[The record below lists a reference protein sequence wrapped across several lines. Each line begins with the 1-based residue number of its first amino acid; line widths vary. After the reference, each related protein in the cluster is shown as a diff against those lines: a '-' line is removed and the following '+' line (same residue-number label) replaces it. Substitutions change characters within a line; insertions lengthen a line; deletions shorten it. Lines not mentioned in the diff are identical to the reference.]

1 VGAEGGA
8 AAGLHSERAAD
19 VRRPQ
24 SGTRYSEDP
33 RVVMTLDAGGISL
46 VFSAVQAEREIV
58 HPVTV
63 PAAAATLDELLE
75 KLLAGFRRVRD
86 RVLVRA
92 GSRGSML
99 AFAEPVAISFAFP
112 GPADYERGIIG
123 DLENLPVFRGGVAL
137 GPMLEEQFGIPAFI
151 SNDGDLFAL
160 GEAIAGF
167 LPYVNGMLEQAGSP
181 RRCRNLLG
189 ATLGTGFGAGIV
201 HDGRLLVG
209 DNSAAGEIDRLRDRL
224 VPAWSVEEGV
234 SVRALRRV
242 YAREAGIELA
252 DCPSPEQ
259 IYEIGL
265 GRRDGD
271 RSAAQRAFEEMAV
284 VAGDA
289 LASAASLVDGLVVI
303 GGGLARG
310 RRLFLKRL
318 VREMNAPYDTP
329 AGRRLPRLESRV
341 FDLENGEER
350 AAFLRGDVRQVSV
363 PFSDRPVVYDAGK
376 AIGVGVTRLGTSRAV
391 SVGAYTLALRRL
403 EGSR

>member
-1 VGAEGGA
+1 MGAESDA
-8 AAGLHSERAAD
+8 AR
-19 VRRPQ
+19 VRRPHA
-24 SGTRYSEDP
+24 GTRYSEDP
-33 RVVMTLDAGGISL
+33 RVVMTLDAGGTNL
-46 VFSAVQAEREIV
+46 VFSAVQSEREIV
-58 HPVTV
+58 HPVTM
-63 PAAAATLDELLE
+63 PAAAPTLQELLQ

-86 RVLVRA
+86 QVLVRA

-137 GPMLEEQFGIPAFI
+137 GPMLEEQFGTPAFI

-181 RRCRNLLG
+181 RRYHNLLG

-209 DNSAAGEIDRLRDRL
+209 DNSAAGEINRLRDRL

-242 YAREAGIELA
+242 YARESGIELA
-252 DCPSPEQ
+252 DCPNPEQ
-259 IYEIGL
+259 IYEVGL
-265 GRRDGD
+265 GKREGD
-271 RSAAQRAFEEMAV
+271 RSAAQRAFEEMAAV
-284 VAGDA
+284 VGDA
-289 LASAASLVDGLVVI
+289 LASVTSLVDGLVVI
-303 GGGLARG
+303 GGGLLARG

-329 AGRRLPRLESRV
+329 VGRALPRLESRV

-350 AAFLRGDVRQVSV
+350 AAFLRGDVREVAV
-363 PFSDRPVVYDAGK
+363 PFSDRTVVYDAGK

-391 SVGAYTLALRRL
+391 SIGAYTLALTRL
-403 EGSR
+403 DGGR